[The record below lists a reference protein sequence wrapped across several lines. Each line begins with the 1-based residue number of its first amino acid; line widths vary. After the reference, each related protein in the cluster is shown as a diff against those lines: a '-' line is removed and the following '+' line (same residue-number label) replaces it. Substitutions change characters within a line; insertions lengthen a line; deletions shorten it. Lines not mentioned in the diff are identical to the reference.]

1 MIHIRL
7 GGKTLA
13 GIGIFLIASIA
24 LVLGISYYTIT
35 KLVFPC
41 DYVAYGASQSAV
53 VKELRDELLKRPD
66 IAQVYFKNEDD
77 LKLAGFLIKRPHAT
91 ANLVACHGF
100 KGNKEWL
107 YGLIDMFPNWNILL
121 FDFRAHGQSDGNI
134 TSIGCHEYKDVI
146 AAASFMRAATANNG
160 TLPLILFGISMGGAS
175 IVKAAETDPNLCD
188 ALIVDS
194 SYANLYRI
202 ILHNFA
208 LKSGLPF
215 YPFFPVVKYMFEYF
229 ANCNLNSMNLA
240 KSIKTIQ
247 KPMLFIH
254 ACNDSFTAPNHSI
267 KLFRNA
273 TNPQNSIWIGP
284 RCRHGLLSS
293 YYPDL
298 YKQKVKAFMQGAAP
312 HITV

>member
-1 MIHIRL
+1 MIHISL
-7 GGKTLA
+7 GKKTLA
-13 GIGIFLIASIA
+13 AIAISLIIAIA
-24 LVLGISYYTIT
+24 LVLGISYYTVT
-35 KLVFPC
+35 KLVFPS
-41 DYVAYGASQSAV
+41 DYVAYGASQSAL
-53 VKELRDELLKRPD
+53 VKELRDELLKRHD
-66 IAQVYFKNEDD
+66 ITQVNFKNQDN
-77 LKLAGFLIKRPHAT
+77 LRLAGFLIKRPHAT

-146 AAASFMRAATANNG
+146 AAAGFIHTATINDG
-160 TLPLILFGISMGGAS
+160 KLPLVLFGISMGGAS
-175 IVKAAETDPNLCD
+175 IVKATESDPNLCD
-188 ALIVDS
+188 VLIVDS

-202 ILHNFA
+202 VLHTFA

-229 ANCNLNSMNLA
+229 ANCSLNNMNLA
-240 KSIKTIQ
+240 KSVKTIQ
-247 KPMLFIH
+247 KPILFIH
-254 ACNDSFTAPNHSI
+254 ACNDAFTSPSHSI

-273 TNPQNSIWIGP
+273 VNPQSSIWIGR

-293 YYPDL
+293 YYTDL
-298 YKQKVKAFMQGAAP
+298 YKQKVIDFMHGAAP

>member
-1 MIHIRL
+1 MIHIKL
-7 GGKTLA
+7 GRKTLA
-13 GIGIFLIASIA
+13 GIGIFLITSIA
-24 LVLGISYYTIT
+24 LILGISYYTIT
-35 KLVFPC
+35 KLVFPA
-41 DYVAYGASQSAV
+41 DYVAYGASQSAL

-66 IAQVYFKNEDD
+66 IASVCFKSQDG
-77 LKLAGFLIKRPHAT
+77 LRLAGFLIKRPQAT

-134 TSIGCHEYKDVI
+134 ISIGCHEYKDVI
-146 AAASFMRAATANNG
+146 AATNFMRTATGDAG
-160 TLPLILFGISMGGAS
+160 KLPLVLFGISMGGAS
-175 IVKAAETDPNLCD
+175 ILKAVETDPNLCD
-188 ALIVDS
+188 TLIVDS

-202 ILHNFA
+202 VLHTFA

-229 ANCNLNSMNLA
+229 ANCNMNAMNLA
-240 KSIKTIQ
+240 KSVRTIQ
-247 KPMLFIH
+247 KPILFIH
-254 ACNDSFTAPNHSI
+254 ACNDSFTAPGHSI

-273 TNPQNSIWIGP
+273 TNPHNAIWIGP

-293 YYPDL
+293 YYTDL
-298 YKQKVKAFMQGAAP
+298 YKEKVTEFIHGAAP